1 MARSL
6 ARPRDENEL
15 FKEPSKFV
23 LNYPKLAKTYLSIGI
38 LLNTQILFL
47 LPSQISPLTFPPYIN
62 PSLHPS
68 IGDATAIASQ
78 EKSCRPTITA
88 TKRKPDSS
96 LQPPRK
102 RPKLTHN
109 AATTPSVTKP
119 KSVLDGIALIAEVRL
134 NIYHQM
140 VAIESTNHGFERDH
154 LGRFLCPIDATG
166 LAPYLNR
173 SITKISGLRQEYLVE
188 VFRLVVFIFTSSE
201 HLKLFSEFIRS
212 HFNLD
217 PAQVPRLQA
226 KVNFFHNDSFPQ
238 GVRPLS
244 PDERAS
250 SRLPPLLQSPLPLDE
265 LVCRS
270 LVTLLDGVGC
280 FVVAHGSFE
289 CKLDPPGTVSIL
301 LGCHKMLP
309 ARTPSST
316 TARPPALLERLE
328 GFVGQPS
335 VLWVKR
341 EPYGAYRMEHWE
353 LLLQC
358 ALWTSKASGIKQLN
372 IARFMVSFGVARA

>member
-23 LNYPKLAKTYLSIGI
+23 LNYPKLAKTYL
-38 LLNTQILFL
+38 TD
-47 LPSQISPLTFPPYIN
+47 LPSLPPRG
-62 PSLHPS
+62 S
-68 IGDATAIASQ
+68 
-78 EKSCRPTITA
+78 
-88 TKRKPDSS
+88 
-96 LQPPRK
+96 PPRK

-238 GVRPLS
+238 GVSLPRYRMGLGPLS

-341 EPYGAYRMEHWE
+341 EPYGAYRMKHWE

>member
-1 MARSL
+1 METKRIVRREVGGPHPDA
-6 ARPRDENEL
+6 D
-15 FKEPSKFV
+15 
-23 LNYPKLAKTYLSIGI
+23 
-38 LLNTQILFL
+38 
-47 LPSQISPLTFPPYIN
+47 LPSLPPRG
-62 PSLHPS
+62 S
-68 IGDATAIASQ
+68 
-78 EKSCRPTITA
+78 
-88 TKRKPDSS
+88 
-96 LQPPRK
+96 PPRK

-238 GVRPLS
+238 GVSLPRYRMVQIAHGEW
-244 PDERAS
+244 ERAY
-250 SRLPPLLQSPLPLDE
+250 LH
-265 LVCRS
+265 V
-270 LVTLLDGVGC
+270 
-280 FVVAHGSFE
+280 
-289 CKLDPPGTVSIL
+289 
-301 LGCHKMLP
+301 
-309 ARTPSST
+309 
-316 TARPPALLERLE
+316 
-328 GFVGQPS
+328 
-335 VLWVKR
+335 
-341 EPYGAYRMEHWE
+341 
-353 LLLQC
+353 
-358 ALWTSKASGIKQLN
+358 
-372 IARFMVSFGVARA
+372 RA